1 MKDIMEAH
9 VGTQRMSIF
18 QAATRV
24 VQDQLGVMCREL
36 KKRLQD
42 EADDL
47 HDILRRDYLSA
58 LVGSEVANRKGLP
71 RVERALRAEIVP
83 YLQETDPLFAPVVK
97 GEPEEPEKVEEPEE
111 PKQERAASEG
121 LFVPPDAAANE
132 AADDHDTTMVDAS
145 IVDTSVVD
153 ASMVDAPPP
162 SSAPIA
168 TSTIK
173 AEPFEPAPL
182 LSSNQASVP
191 AIKNEHAAPVQP
203 AVEPSRAPSVASP
216 EAVAP
221 TEAAA
226 RPEPLQTGTAA
237 SEVVQAVGVAHERAR
252 AATAGPDAVGTAIA
266 VPQPLRAATT
276 DPDPI
281 SNIKREPQG
290 DHNLLASFC
299 SERNPNSDDE
309 EEFSTATEG
318 EDDEDDEDEDDD
330 NAESSSDEDS
340 SRAPS
345 VEMDLVKPE
354 PTDH

>member
-1 MKDIMEAH
+1 MEAH
-9 VGTQRMSIF
+9 VGTHRMSIF
-18 QAATRV
+18 EAATRV

-36 KKRLQD
+36 KKRLQN
-42 EADDL
+42 ETEDL
-47 HDILRRDYLSA
+47 HDILQRDYLSA

-71 RVERALRAEIVP
+71 RVERTLRAEMVP
-83 YLQETDPLFAPVVK
+83 YLQKADPLFAPVVK

-111 PKQERAASEG
+111 PKQERAASED

-162 SSAPIA
+162 SSGPTA

-173 AEPFEPAPL
+173 AEPVEPAPL

-191 AIKNEHAAPVQP
+191 SIKNEHAAPVQP
-203 AVEPSRAPSVASP
+203 AVEPSRAISVAAP
-216 EAVAP
+216 GAVAP

-226 RPEPLQTGTAA
+226 RPEPLQAGTAA

-266 VPQPLRAATT
+266 VPQPPRAATT

-299 SERNPNSDDE
+299 SERNPTSDDE

-318 EDDEDDEDEDDD
+318 EDDEDDENEDDD

-345 VEMDLVKPE
+345 VEIDLVKPE